1 MAHVGVVNGNG
12 YFIGIVFR
20 WIWID
25 EDEDDDGDD
34 GNRMC
39 VPTAAT
45 MDSGVVNLIN

>member
-12 YFIGIVFR
+12 YFIGIVYR

-25 EDEDDDGDD
+25 EDDDGD
-34 GNRMC
+34 GNRVC

-45 MDSGVVNLIN
+45 SGSGVVSLIN